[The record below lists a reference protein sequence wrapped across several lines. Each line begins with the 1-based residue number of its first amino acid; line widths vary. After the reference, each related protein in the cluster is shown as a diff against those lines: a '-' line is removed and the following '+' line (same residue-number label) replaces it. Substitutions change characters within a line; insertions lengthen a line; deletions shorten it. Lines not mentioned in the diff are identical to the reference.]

1 MEPTWK
7 SQTKHVL
14 PESSAPMRSALGRE
28 PRVRSAM
35 EALPLH
41 ERRELAAV
49 LEELTRP
56 LNPRELDDALMVT
69 GLSRGDR
76 KKLTKALKG
85 FPIIMVAAQDG

>member
-1 MEPTWK
+1 MEPGWK
-7 SQTKHVL
+7 SQTRHVL
-14 PESSAPMRSALGRE
+14 PESSPPMMGALGRE
-28 PRVRSAM
+28 PRVRAAL

-41 ERRELAAV
+41 ERRELATV
-49 LEELTRP
+49 LAELTRP

-85 FPIIMVAAQDG
+85 FPIIMVAAQNG

>member
-1 MEPTWK
+1 M
-7 SQTKHVL
+7 Q
-14 PESSAPMRSALGRE
+14 
-28 PRVRSAM
+28 
-35 EALPLH
+35 

-85 FPIIMVAAQDG
+85 FPIIMVAGQDG